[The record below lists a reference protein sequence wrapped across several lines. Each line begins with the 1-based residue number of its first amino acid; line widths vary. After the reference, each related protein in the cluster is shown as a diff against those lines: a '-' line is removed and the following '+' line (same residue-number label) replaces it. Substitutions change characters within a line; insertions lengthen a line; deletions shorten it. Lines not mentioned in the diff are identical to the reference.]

1 MLLDIFPEP
10 DINLMQG
17 DCLEVMR
24 DMDACSIDTI
34 ITDPPYAL
42 KFMGKG
48 WDKVLPPVDVW
59 KECLRVAKPGAMLMA
74 FGGTRTYHRLTCAI
88 EDAGWEIKDC
98 VMWVYGSGFPKSHN
112 IGKNIEKQKVGGI
125 KNLKQIGTKKGIK
138 VETGTQGFSYSKE
151 YVAGKSMGGR
161 QISGDVPVYEI
172 TNEWGGYG
180 TALKPAYEP
189 IVLAMK
195 PLDGTFAQNAIKW
208 GVGGLWIDGGR
219 VGTDIENDPNF
230 RKNPTKSKGLNSCF
244 GIGDVSYGRGCKA
257 EGRWPANL
265 IHDGSDEV
273 VGLFPE
279 TKSGGGNK
287 ANKQPTNNTQV
298 VPTIDNTD
306 WKPDSGSAARFFYC
320 AKASRSERGEGNTHS
335 TVKPLALMEY
345 LCKLTRMP
353 DGGTVLDPFMG
364 SGTTGIACKKLG
376 RNFIGIDLNPEYVEI
391 AHNRLNLPNPHQG
404 IG

>member
-88 EDAGWEIKDC
+88 EDAGWEIRDC
-98 VMWVYGSGFPKSHN
+98 VMWVYGSGFPKSTN
-112 IGKNIEKQKVGGI
+112 ISKQLDKKAGAEREVVGYTKNARPNRVGKR
-125 KNLKQIGTKKGIK
+125 TKL
-138 VETGTQGFSYSKE
+138 
-151 YVAGKSMGGR
+151 
-161 QISGDVPVYEI
+161 SGPQTIDGEI
-172 TNEWGGYG
+172 TLPITDEAKTWDGYG
-180 TALKPAYEP
+180 TALKPSYEP